1 MPSCRDIVPFPKAS
15 CWFWCL
21 CVPQETLSEARWTHT
36 QPLGRQMLLQGNS
49 LGTSRPPCPAMKTS
63 GLEELTELFRSLR
76 MLNLK
81 SSKWPPNLLATLC
94 LQLQMHVG
102 SLSTSHCWQL
112 LHTAQ
117 VEPKIVSLVEAEG
130 ILKQNFDEQL
140 AHAPVWFILV
150 TLSWRTRG
158 VQGIFSLHRLE
169 QVYPTRSMSLL
180 NPWQTRWDLHGSM
193 PSKDKSEPGECL
205 WNPNGVAAGNTAG
218 YYWWSFWE
226 KGSAWGS

>member
-1 MPSCRDIVPFPKAS
+1 M
-15 CWFWCL
+15 
-21 CVPQETLSEARWTHT
+21 
-36 QPLGRQMLLQGNS
+36 
-49 LGTSRPPCPAMKTS
+49 PCPHVGTLFHFQKPRAGFDAFVYPRKPCQRRGGHTHS
-63 GLEELTELFRSLR
+63 LLAGRCCSKVILWEHPDLRGLPWKHLALKNWQNLR
-76 MLNLK
+76 ILSLK

-117 VEPKIVSLVEAEG
+117 VEPKIVSFVEAEG
-130 ILKQNFDEQL
+130 ILKQSFDEQL
-140 AHAPVWFILV
+140 AHAPVWYILV
-150 TLSWRTRG
+150 TLSWRTQG

-169 QVYPTRSMSLL
+169 QVYPMRSMSLL